1 MSALSATST
10 ISQSEEC
17 LAADVGVELVL
28 MTMRKGLYL
37 SLDPIGADI
46 WKRLSPPIA
55 VAELRDLL
63 AQEYEA
69 SPDTIEADLIEMLTE
84 LAEAGV
90 IEVSP

>member
-1 MSALSATST
+1 LSALSATST